1 MRLTRSDGFSVAL
14 ALALVGCASSSH
26 YEWGRYEESIYN
38 TTLTPDG
45 FDAQAEI
52 DTLEAQLEETQA
64 DDRLPPPGLHAHV
77 GWLQAAS
84 GNLDAAR
91 THFEEEK
98 RLFPESTRFMDEL
111 IERSSKGS

>member
-1 MRLTRSDGFSVAL
+1 MRLTRSAGLSVVL
-14 ALALVGCASSSH
+14 ALLFAGCASSSH

-38 TTLTPDG
+38 TTITPDG

-91 THFEEEK
+91 SHFEEEK
-98 RLFPESTRFMDEL
+98 RLFPESAHFMDEL